1 MMGNMMVGGIKV
13 INDKAEV
20 MPATGKT
27 VRKRRLFC
35 AEAEQRNIAG
45 GEHGLMTVVAD
56 DGHTEHLTEKLPGI
70 FKVCYCNGDVI
81 ETEIC
86 PRAFTGLGG
95 HLTER
100 FSLDIKGM
108 RMKVRN
114 CLSYE
119 HIRKNLIPIWSADT
133 NTVPN
138 Q

>member
-13 INDKAEV
+13 INDKAKV
-20 MPATGKT
+20 MPATGKA
-27 VRKRRLFC
+27 VGKRGLFC
-35 AEAEQRNIAG
+35 TEAKQRNIAG
-45 GEHGLMTVVAD
+45 SEHGLVTVVAD
-56 DGHTEHLTEKLPGI
+56 DGHTEHVAEKLLRI

-86 PRAFTGLGG
+86 PGAFTGLGG

-119 HIRKNLIPIWSADT
+119 HIRKNLIPIGSADA
-133 NTVPN
+133 NAVPN